1 MPDENKE
8 KLPQNIQHLLM
19 EIGERMVLF
28 RLFLLVKD
36 TEWNV
41 YQNLGETGCDLLIL
55 NSVTNQKLKIEVKTR
70 QRLYSTSKESRK
82 NIAQFTITENEY
94 NNCDYVICYWLEE
107 NVFFVVPKS
116 ELSETSSNSKPLF
129 VFRVKRRSGGG
140 FDENSVRFLDR
151 WDTIILGKVI

>member
-41 YQNLGETGCDLLIL
+41 YQNLGEIGCDLLLL
-55 NSVTNQKLKIEVKTR
+55 NSITNQKLKIEVKTR
-70 QRLYSTSKESRK
+70 QRLYSTSKGTQK

-94 NNCDYVICYWLEE
+94 NSCDFVICYWLEE
-107 NVFFVVPKS
+107 NAFFIVQKS
-116 ELSETSSNSKPLF
+116 ELGETSSNGNPVF
-129 VFRVKRRSGGG
+129 IFRVKRRQVGG
-140 FDENSVRFLDR
+140 FDENSTRFLDK
-151 WDTIILGKVI
+151 WDTIII